1 MARRSKGEGSYLH
14 IVPVKCEKC
23 KDFTECTKRLDA
35 TSKCRKRDQKECW
48 KYQYNVPG
56 INGKPVRKILQAKTR
71 KLLDKRIEQLHAE
84 SEICGSAVTVDQWLN
99 RWCTAVIPDTVVES
113 TVNNYKFLLSYIP
126 EDFRRK
132 KLSELTPASIQQL
145 FTNLREHG
153 RKSDG
158 KGLSVKSVRNIRAT
172 FIACLNA
179 AIDNGLIT
187 TNTAQKTKPPRY
199 NSRREIS
206 FLNEDEIQRLL
217 DVADSGKYYKLDEQ
231 SLESED
237 MQYLIKQW
245 SMVIRLTLATG
256 MRRGEVFGLTWDSV
270 DFNNKTISIKHKLR
284 NGKLEPPKTKN
295 SVRTISIDPDSMKK
309 LQEWKNYQEQYAF
322 DLDDLFHNR
331 LNTVF
336 TGIFGNPVQLDNFRE
351 RVFDR
356 MVAEAGLADTI
367 TMHSLRH
374 THATQLLA
382 AGVDAKTVSYRLG
395 HASVAF
401 TLETY
406 VHVVEDVERAAAE
419 TMGAILAGKKVRKTV
434 S

>member
-23 KDFTECTKRLDA
+23 KEFKSCTKRLDPA
-35 TSKCRKRDQKECW
+35 SKCSKRDRKECW
-48 KYQYNVPG
+48 KYQYHVRG
-56 INGKPVRKILQAKTR
+56 IDGESVRKILQAKTR
-71 KLLDKRIEQLHAE
+71 KALEKRVEQMRANTDN
-84 SEICGSAVTVDQWLN
+84 CGDAVTVGQWCE
-99 RWCTAVIPDTVVES
+99 RWGTAVIPETVVDS

-126 EDFRRK
+126 EEFRRK
-132 KLSELTPASIQQL
+132 KLSSLTPVDVQQII
-145 FTNLREHG
+145 THLREHG

-158 KGLSVKSVRNIRAT
+158 QGLSVKSVRNIRGT
-172 FIACLNA
+172 LISCLQSA
-179 AIDNGLIT
+179 VDNGLLTDNI
-187 TNTAQKTKPPRY
+187 AKKTKPPRY
-199 NSRREIS
+199 NGRREIS
-206 FLNEDEIQRLL
+206 FLNDDEIQRLL
-217 DVADSGKYYKLDEQ
+217 AVADSGKYYKLDEQ
-231 SLESED
+231 GLENED
-237 MQYLIKQW
+237 MQYLIRQW
-245 SMVIRLTLATG
+245 ATVIRLTLATG

-270 DFNNKTISIKHKLR
+270 NFSDKTISIRHKLR

-295 SVRTISIDPDSMKK
+295 SVRTISVDPDSMGK
-309 LQEWKNYQEQYAF
+309 LQEWKNYQEQYGF
-322 DLDDLFHNR
+322 DLGDLFHNR

-336 TGIFGNPVQLDNFRE
+336 TGIYGNPVQLDNFRE

-356 MVAEAGLADTI
+356 MVAEAGLADTV

-406 VHVVEDVERAAAE
+406 VHVVEDVERAAAD
-419 TMGAILAGKKVRKTV
+419 TMGAILAGKKIRKSV

>member
-1 MARRSKGEGSYLH
+1 MARRAKGEGSYLH

-23 KDFTECTKRLDA
+23 KDYKDCTKRLNPS
-35 TSKCRKRDQKECW
+35 SKCNKRDQKECW

-56 INGKPVRKILQAKTR
+56 IDGKPVRKILQAKTR
-71 KLLDKRIEQLHAE
+71 KELEKRVEQMHTNSNECGAAVTLGQW
-84 SEICGSAVTVDQWLN
+84 CDRWGSAV
-99 RWCTAVIPDTVVES
+99 IPVTVVDS

-126 EDFRRK
+126 EEFRSK
-132 KLSELTPASIQQL
+132 KLSKLSPVDVQQIITYL
-145 FTNLREHG
+145 SEHG

-158 KGLSVKSVRNIRAT
+158 EGLSVKSVRNIRGT
-172 FIACLNA
+172 IISCLQSA
-179 AIDNGLIT
+179 VDNGLLT
-187 TNTAQKTKPPRY
+187 DNVAKKTKPPRY
-199 NSRREIS
+199 NGRREIS
-206 FLNEDEIQRLL
+206 FLNDDEIQRLL
-217 DVADSGKYYKLDEQ
+217 AVADSGEYYKLDEQ
-231 SLESED
+231 NLERD
-237 MQYLIKQW
+237 VMQYSIKQW
-245 SMVIRLTLATG
+245 AVVIRLTLATG

-270 DFNNKTISIKHKLR
+270 NFSDRTISIKQKLR

-295 SVRTISIDPDSMKK
+295 SVRTISVDPDSMEQLQKWKK
-309 LQEWKNYQEQYAF
+309 YQEQYDF
-322 DLDDLFHNR
+322 NLDNLFHNK

-356 MVAEAGLADTI
+356 MIAAAGLADTI

-406 VHVVEDVERAAAE
+406 VHVVEDVERAAAD
-419 TMGAILAGKKVRKTV
+419 TMGAILAGKKVRKTA

>member
-1 MARRSKGEGSYLH
+1 MARRTKGEGSILH
-14 IVPVKCEKC
+14 IVPVKCGKC
-23 KDFTECTKRLDA
+23 KDFEKCTKRLDA
-35 TSKCRKRDQKECW
+35 SSKCRKRDQKECW
-48 KYQYNVPG
+48 KYQYNVPD
-56 INGKPVRKILQAKTR
+56 IDGKPKRKILQAKTR
-71 KLLDKRIEQLHAE
+71 KELEKRVEQMRAN
-84 SEICGSAVTVDQWLN
+84 SEIYESAVTVDQWLD
-99 RWCTAVIPDTVVES
+99 RWCSAVIPDTVVES

-126 EDFRRK
+126 KDFRRK

-145 FTNLREHG
+145 FTNLRDHG

-206 FLNEDEIQRLL
+206 FLNDDEIQRLL
-217 DVADSGKYYKLDEQ
+217 AVADSGKYYKLDEQ

-245 SMVIRLTLATG
+245 AVVIRLTLATG

-270 DFNNKTISIKHKLR
+270 NFSDKTICIKHKLR

-295 SVRTISIDPDSMKK
+295 SVRTISIDSDSMEK
-309 LQEWKNYQEQYAF
+309 LQEWKKYQDQYAF

-356 MVAEAGLADTI
+356 IVAEAGLADTI

-419 TMGAILAGKKVRKTV
+419 TMGAILAGKKIRKTV

>member
-1 MARRSKGEGSYLH
+1 MARNPKGEGAYLH
-14 IVPVKCEKC
+14 IVPVKCKKC
-23 KDFTECTKRLDA
+23 KEFKECTKRLDSS
-35 TSKCRKRDQKECW
+35 SKCRKRDQKECW
-48 KYQYNVPG
+48 KYQYNVRD
-56 INGKPVRKILQAKTR
+56 INGKPVRKIMQAKTR
-71 KLLDKRIEQLHAE
+71 KELEERVKQMKANNGN
-84 SEICGSAVTVDQWLN
+84 CGAAVTVGQWFE
-99 RWCTAVIPDTVVES
+99 RWGTAVIPETVVDS

-126 EDFRRK
+126 EEFRRK
-132 KLSELTPASIQQL
+132 KLSSLTPVDVQQII
-145 FTNLREHG
+145 THLREHG

-158 KGLSVKSVRNIRAT
+158 QGLSVKSVRNIRGT
-172 FIACLNA
+172 LISCLQSA
-179 AIDNGLIT
+179 VDNGLLTDNI
-187 TNTAQKTKPPRY
+187 AKKTKPPRY
-199 NSRREIS
+199 NGRREIS
-206 FLNEDEIQRLL
+206 FLNDDEIQRLL
-217 DVADSGKYYKLDEQ
+217 AVADSGKYYKLDEQ
-231 SLESED
+231 GLESED
-237 MQYLIKQW
+237 MQYLIRQW
-245 SMVIRLTLATG
+245 AAVIRLTLATG

-270 DFNNKTISIKHKLR
+270 NFSNKTISIRHKLR

-295 SVRTISIDPDSMKK
+295 SVRTISVDPDSMEK
-309 LQEWKNYQEQYAF
+309 LQEWKNCQEQYGL

-336 TGIFGNPVQLDNFRE
+336 TGIYGNPVQLDNFRE

-356 MVAEAGLADTI
+356 MVAEAGLADTV

-406 VHVVEDVERAAAE
+406 VHVVEDVERAAAD
-419 TMGAILAGKKVRKTV
+419 TMGAILAGKKIRKSV

>member
-23 KDFTECTKRLDA
+23 KEFKCCTKRLDSS
-35 TSKCRKRDQKECW
+35 SKCSKRDRKECW
-48 KYQYNVPG
+48 KYQYNVRG
-56 INGKPVRKILQAKTR
+56 INGESVRKILQAKTR
-71 KLLDKRIEQLHAE
+71 KELEKRVEQMR
-84 SEICGSAVTVDQWLN
+84 SNSDNCGAAVTVGQWCE
-99 RWCTAVIPDTVVES
+99 RWGTAVIPETVVDS

-126 EDFRRK
+126 EEFRRK
-132 KLSELTPASIQQL
+132 KLSSLTPVDVQQII
-145 FTNLREHG
+145 THLREHG

-158 KGLSVKSVRNIRAT
+158 QGLSVKSVRNIRGT
-172 FIACLNA
+172 LISCLQSA
-179 AIDNGLIT
+179 VDNGLLTDNI
-187 TNTAQKTKPPRY
+187 AKKTKPPRY
-199 NSRREIS
+199 NGRREIS
-206 FLNEDEIQRLL
+206 FLNDDEIQRLL
-217 DVADSGKYYKLDEQ
+217 AVADSGKYYKIDEQ
-231 SLESED
+231 GLESED
-237 MQYLIKQW
+237 MQYLIRQW
-245 SMVIRLTLATG
+245 ATVIRLTLATG

-270 DFNNKTISIKHKLR
+270 NFSNKTISIRHKLR

-295 SVRTISIDPDSMKK
+295 SVRTISVDPDSMEK
-309 LQEWKNYQEQYAF
+309 LQEWKNYQEQYGF

-336 TGIFGNPVQLDNFRE
+336 TGIYGNPVQLDNFRE

-356 MVAEAGLADTI
+356 MVAEAGLADTV

-406 VHVVEDVERAAAE
+406 VHVVEDVERAAAD
-419 TMGAILAGKKVRKTV
+419 TMGAILAGKKIRK
-434 S
+434 SAS